1 MLSNNSY
8 ETKVI
13 KDMANK
19 TIKIKV
25 KTPFPLH
32 GVKVGEEVLIE
43 VDANDIPLDKNWRR
57 RLRDAAIDGN
67 IEIQYTA
74 EEKVA
79 KEKAKAEKD
88 QKINTQPTKDK

>member
-1 MLSNNSY
+1 MFGNNSY

-13 KDMANK
+13 KNMANK

-32 GVKVGEEVLIE
+32 GVKAGEEVLID

-57 RLRDAAIDGN
+57 RLRDSAIDGN
-67 IEIQYTA
+67 IEIVDT
-74 EEKVA
+74 KT
-79 KEKAKAEKD
+79 KPSSKLEKD
-88 QKINTQPTKDK
+88 K